1 MDYLN
6 AVFIFNHSINN
17 FIYYEQGIISVSMID
32 GENDLNKLIKGLSPI
47 LNDGEY
53 VFTSIKDSELLNT
66 SDTICT
72 FKENEGL
79 TLVLERNRA
88 DQLGLKYNFV
98 ASWITLEV
106 HSSLNAVGLTSLFT
120 TELADNA
127 ISCNVIAGYY
137 HDHIFV
143 STKDSL
149 KTLEIL
155 NHLSLKNR

>member
-1 MDYLN
+1 
-6 AVFIFNHSINN
+6 
-17 FIYYEQGIISVSMID
+17 MID
-32 GENDLNKLIKGLSPI
+32 GESDLNKLIKDLSPK

-53 VFTSIKDSELLNT
+53 VFTSIKNIELLNT
-66 SDTICT
+66 SEVICT
-72 FKENEGL
+72 LKEKEGL
-79 TLVLERNRA
+79 TLILERSRA
-88 DQLGLKYNFV
+88 DQLGLKYNFI

-106 HSSLNAVGLTSLFT
+106 HSSLNAVGLTSLVT
-120 TELADNA
+120 TELANNE

-155 NHLSLKNR
+155 NYLSLKIR

>member
-1 MDYLN
+1 
-6 AVFIFNHSINN
+6 
-17 FIYYEQGIISVSMID
+17 MID
-32 GENDLNKLIKGLSPI
+32 GESDLNKLIKGLSPK

-53 VFTSIKDSELLNT
+53 VFTSIKNIELLNT
-66 SDTICT
+66 SEVICT
-72 FKENEGL
+72 LKEKEGL
-79 TLVLERNRA
+79 TLILERSRA
-88 DQLGLKYNFV
+88 DQLGLKYNFI

-106 HSSLNAVGLTSLFT
+106 HSSLNAVGLTSLVT
-120 TELADNA
+120 TELANNE

-155 NHLSLKNR
+155 KHLSLKIQ

>member
-1 MDYLN
+1 
-6 AVFIFNHSINN
+6 
-17 FIYYEQGIISVSMID
+17 MID
-32 GENDLNKLIKGLSPI
+32 GESDLNKLIKGLSPK

-53 VFTSIKDSELLNT
+53 VFTSIKDIKLIDISEA
-66 SDTICT
+66 ICT

-79 TLVLERNRA
+79 TLVLERDRA
-88 DQLGLKYNFV
+88 DQLGLKYNV
-98 ASWITLEV
+98 IARWITLEIQ
-106 HSSLNAVGLTSLFT
+106 SSLNAVGLTSLFT
-120 TELADNA
+120 TELANNG

-155 NHLSLKNR
+155 KHLSLKIQ

>member
-1 MDYLN
+1 
-6 AVFIFNHSINN
+6 
-17 FIYYEQGIISVSMID
+17 MID
-32 GENDLNKLIKGLSPI
+32 GESDLNKLIKGLSPK

-53 VFTSIKDSELLNT
+53 VFTSIKNIELLNT
-66 SDTICT
+66 SEVICT
-72 FKENEGL
+72 FKEKEGL
-79 TLVLERNRA
+79 TLVLERSRA
-88 DQLGLKYNFV
+88 DELGLKYNFI

-120 TELADNA
+120 TELANNE

-149 KTLEIL
+149 KALEIL
-155 NHLSLKNR
+155 NYLSLKIR

>member
-1 MDYLN
+1 
-6 AVFIFNHSINN
+6 
-17 FIYYEQGIISVSMID
+17 MID
-32 GENDLNKLIKGLSPI
+32 GESDLNKLIKGLSPK

-53 VFTSIKDSELLNT
+53 VFTSIKNIELLNT
-66 SDTICT
+66 SEVICT
-72 FKENEGL
+72 FKEKEGF
-79 TLVLERNRA
+79 TLILERSRA
-88 DQLGLKYNFV
+88 DQLGLRYNFI

-120 TELADNA
+120 TELADNG

-155 NHLSLKNR
+155 KHLSLKIR

>member
-1 MDYLN
+1 
-6 AVFIFNHSINN
+6 
-17 FIYYEQGIISVSMID
+17 MID
-32 GENDLNKLIKGLSPI
+32 GESDLNKLIKGLSPK

-79 TLVLERNRA
+79 TLVLERSRA
-88 DQLGLKYNFV
+88 DQLGLKYNFI
-98 ASWITLEV
+98 ASWIALEV
-106 HSSLNAVGLTSLFT
+106 HSSLNAVGLTSLVT
-120 TELADNA
+120 TELANNE

-149 KTLEIL
+149 KALEIL
-155 NHLSLKNR
+155 NYLSLKIR

>member
-1 MDYLN
+1 
-6 AVFIFNHSINN
+6 
-17 FIYYEQGIISVSMID
+17 MID
-32 GENDLNKLIKGLSPI
+32 GESDLNKLIKGLSPK

-53 VFTSIKDSELLNT
+53 VFTSIKNIELLNT
-66 SDTICT
+66 SEVICT
-72 FKENEGL
+72 FKEKEGF
-79 TLVLERNRA
+79 TLILERSRA
-88 DQLGLKYNFV
+88 DQLGLRYNFI

-120 TELADNA
+120 TELADNG

-149 KTLEIL
+149 KTLGIL
-155 NHLSLKNR
+155 KQLSLKIR

>member
-1 MDYLN
+1 
-6 AVFIFNHSINN
+6 
-17 FIYYEQGIISVSMID
+17 MID
-32 GENDLNKLIKGLSPI
+32 GESDLNKLIKGLSPK

-53 VFTSIKDSELLNT
+53 VFTSIKNIKLLNT
-66 SDTICT
+66 SEVICT
-72 FKENEGL
+72 FKEKEGL
-79 TLVLERNRA
+79 TLVLERSRA
-88 DQLGLKYNFV
+88 DELGLKYNFI

-106 HSSLNAVGLTSLFT
+106 HSSLNAVGLTSLVT
-120 TELADNA
+120 TELANNE

-155 NHLSLKNR
+155 NYLSLKIR

>member
-1 MDYLN
+1 
-6 AVFIFNHSINN
+6 
-17 FIYYEQGIISVSMID
+17 MID
-32 GENDLNKLIKGLSPI
+32 GESDLNKLIKGLSPK

-53 VFTSIKDSELLNT
+53 VFTSIKNIELLNT
-66 SDTICT
+66 SEVICT
-72 FKENEGL
+72 FKEKEGF
-79 TLVLERNRA
+79 TLILERSRA
-88 DQLGLKYNFV
+88 DQLGLRYNFI

-120 TELADNA
+120 TELANHG

-149 KTLEIL
+149 KALEIL
-155 NHLSLKNR
+155 NYLSLKIR

>member
-1 MDYLN
+1 
-6 AVFIFNHSINN
+6 
-17 FIYYEQGIISVSMID
+17 MID
-32 GENDLNKLIKGLSPI
+32 GESDLNKLIKGLSPK

-53 VFTSIKDSELLNT
+53 VFTSIKNIDLLNT
-66 SDTICT
+66 SEVICT
-72 FKENEGL
+72 FKEKEGF
-79 TLVLERNRA
+79 TLILERSRA
-88 DQLGLKYNFV
+88 DQLGLRYNFI

-120 TELADNA
+120 TELADNG

-149 KTLEIL
+149 KTLGIL
-155 NHLSLKNR
+155 KHLSLKIR

>member
-1 MDYLN
+1 
-6 AVFIFNHSINN
+6 
-17 FIYYEQGIISVSMID
+17 MID
-32 GENDLNKLIKGLSPI
+32 GESDLNKLIKGLSPK

-53 VFTSIKDSELLNT
+53 VFTSIKNIELLNT
-66 SDTICT
+66 SEVICT
-72 FKENEGL
+72 FKEKEGF
-79 TLVLERNRA
+79 TLILERSRA
-88 DQLGLKYNFV
+88 DQLGLRYNFI

-120 TELADNA
+120 TELANNG

-149 KTLEIL
+149 KTLGIL
-155 NHLSLKNR
+155 NHLSLKIR

>member
-1 MDYLN
+1 
-6 AVFIFNHSINN
+6 
-17 FIYYEQGIISVSMID
+17 MID
-32 GENDLNKLIKGLSPI
+32 GESDLNKLIKGLSPK

-53 VFTSIKDSELLNT
+53 VFTSIKDIELIDISEA
-66 SDTICT
+66 ICT
-72 FKENEGL
+72 FKENEGS

-88 DQLGLKYNFV
+88 DQLGLKYNFI
-98 ASWITLEV
+98 ASWITLEI

-120 TELADNA
+120 TELANYG

-155 NHLSLKNR
+155 KQLSFRIR

>member
-1 MDYLN
+1 
-6 AVFIFNHSINN
+6 
-17 FIYYEQGIISVSMID
+17 MID
-32 GENDLNKLIKGLSPI
+32 GENDLNKLIKGLSPK

-53 VFTSIKDSELLNT
+53 VFTSIKNIELLNT
-66 SDTICT
+66 SEVICT
-72 FKENEGL
+72 FKEKEGL
-79 TLVLERNRA
+79 TLVLERSRA
-88 DQLGLKYNFV
+88 DQLGLRYNFI

-155 NHLSLKNR
+155 NHLSLKIR

>member
-1 MDYLN
+1 
-6 AVFIFNHSINN
+6 
-17 FIYYEQGIISVSMID
+17 MID
-32 GENDLNKLIKGLSPI
+32 GESDLNKLIKGLSPK

-53 VFTSIKDSELLNT
+53 VFTSIKNIDLLNT
-66 SDTICT
+66 SEVICT
-72 FKENEGL
+72 FKEKEGF
-79 TLVLERNRA
+79 TLILERSRA
-88 DQLGLKYNFV
+88 DQLGLRYNFI

-106 HSSLNAVGLTSLFT
+106 HSSLNAVGLTSLVT
-120 TELADNA
+120 TELANNE

-155 NHLSLKNR
+155 NHLSLKIR

>member
-1 MDYLN
+1 
-6 AVFIFNHSINN
+6 
-17 FIYYEQGIISVSMID
+17 MID
-32 GENDLNKLIKGLSPI
+32 GESDLNKLIKGLSPK

-53 VFTSIKDSELLNT
+53 VFTSIKNIDLLNT
-66 SDTICT
+66 SEVICT
-72 FKENEGL
+72 FKEKEGF
-79 TLVLERNRA
+79 TLILERSRA
-88 DQLGLKYNFV
+88 DQLGLRYNFI

-120 TELADNA
+120 TELANNG

-155 NHLSLKNR
+155 NHLSLKIR

>member
-1 MDYLN
+1 
-6 AVFIFNHSINN
+6 
-17 FIYYEQGIISVSMID
+17 MID
-32 GENDLNKLIKGLSPI
+32 GESDLNKLIKDLSPK

-53 VFTSIKDSELLNT
+53 VFTSINNIELLNT
-66 SDTICT
+66 SEVICT
-72 FKENEGL
+72 FKEKEGL
-79 TLVLERNRA
+79 TLILERSRA
-88 DQLGLKYNFV
+88 DQLGLKYNFI

-106 HSSLNAVGLTSLFT
+106 HSSLNAVGLTSLVT
-120 TELADNA
+120 TELANNE

-155 NHLSLKNR
+155 NYLSLKIR

>member
-1 MDYLN
+1 
-6 AVFIFNHSINN
+6 
-17 FIYYEQGIISVSMID
+17 MID
-32 GENDLNKLIKGLSPI
+32 GESDLNKLIKGLSPK

-53 VFTSIKDSELLNT
+53 VFASIKNIELLNT
-66 SDTICT
+66 SEVICT
-72 FKENEGL
+72 FKEKEGL
-79 TLVLERNRA
+79 TLVLERSRA
-88 DQLGLKYNFV
+88 DQLGLRYNFI

-120 TELADNA
+120 TELADNG

-149 KTLEIL
+149 KTLGIL
-155 NHLSLKNR
+155 KHLSLKIR

>member
-1 MDYLN
+1 
-6 AVFIFNHSINN
+6 
-17 FIYYEQGIISVSMID
+17 MID
-32 GENDLNKLIKGLSPI
+32 GESDLNKLIKGLSPK

-53 VFTSIKDSELLNT
+53 VFTSIKDIKLIDISEA
-66 SDTICT
+66 ICT
-72 FKENEGL
+72 FKENEGS

-88 DQLGLKYNFV
+88 DQLGLKYNFI
-98 ASWITLEV
+98 ASWITLEI

-120 TELADNA
+120 TELANYG

-155 NHLSLKNR
+155 KQLSFRIR

>member
-1 MDYLN
+1 
-6 AVFIFNHSINN
+6 
-17 FIYYEQGIISVSMID
+17 MID
-32 GENDLNKLIKGLSPI
+32 GESDLNKLIKGLSPK

-53 VFTSIKDSELLNT
+53 IFTSIKDIKLIDISEA
-66 SDTICT
+66 ICT

-79 TLVLERNRA
+79 TLVLERDRA
-88 DQLGLKYNFV
+88 DQLGLKYNFI
-98 ASWITLEV
+98 ARWITLEI

-120 TELADNA
+120 TELANNA

-155 NHLSLKNR
+155 KHLSLKIQ

>member
-1 MDYLN
+1 
-6 AVFIFNHSINN
+6 
-17 FIYYEQGIISVSMID
+17 MID
-32 GENDLNKLIKGLSPI
+32 GESDLNKLIKGLSPK

-53 VFTSIKDSELLNT
+53 VFTSIKNIELLNT
-66 SDTICT
+66 SEVICT
-72 FKENEGL
+72 LKEKEGL
-79 TLVLERNRA
+79 TLILERSRA
-88 DQLGLKYNFV
+88 DQLGLKYNFI

-106 HSSLNAVGLTSLFT
+106 HSSLNAVGLTSLVT

-155 NHLSLKNR
+155 NYLSLKIR

>member
-1 MDYLN
+1 
-6 AVFIFNHSINN
+6 
-17 FIYYEQGIISVSMID
+17 MID
-32 GENDLNKLIKGLSPI
+32 GESDLNKLIKGLSPK

-53 VFTSIKDSELLNT
+53 VFTSIKDIEVIDISEA
-66 SDTICT
+66 ICT
-72 FKENEGL
+72 FKENEGS
-79 TLVLERNRA
+79 TLVLDRNRA
-88 DQLGLKYNFV
+88 DQLGLKYNFI
-98 ASWITLEV
+98 ASWITLEI

-120 TELADNA
+120 TELANYG

-155 NHLSLKNR
+155 KQLSLRIR

>member
-1 MDYLN
+1 
-6 AVFIFNHSINN
+6 
-17 FIYYEQGIISVSMID
+17 MID

-53 VFTSIKDSELLNT
+53 VFTSIRDSELLNT
-66 SDTICT
+66 SEVICT
-72 FKENEGL
+72 LKEKEGL
-79 TLVLERNRA
+79 TLILERSRA
-88 DQLGLKYNFV
+88 DQLGLKYNFI

-106 HSSLNAVGLTSLFT
+106 HSSLNAVGLTSLVT
-120 TELADNA
+120 TELANNE

-155 NHLSLKNR
+155 NYLSLKIR

>member
-1 MDYLN
+1 
-6 AVFIFNHSINN
+6 
-17 FIYYEQGIISVSMID
+17 MID
-32 GENDLNKLIKGLSPI
+32 GESDLNKLIKGLSPK

-53 VFTSIKDSELLNT
+53 VFTSIKNIELLNT
-66 SDTICT
+66 SEVICT
-72 FKENEGL
+72 FKEKEGF
-79 TLVLERNRA
+79 TLILERSRA
-88 DQLGLKYNFV
+88 DQLGLRYNFI

-120 TELADNA
+120 TELADNG

-149 KTLEIL
+149 KTLGIL
-155 NHLSLKNR
+155 NHLSLKIR

>member
-1 MDYLN
+1 
-6 AVFIFNHSINN
+6 
-17 FIYYEQGIISVSMID
+17 MID
-32 GENDLNKLIKGLSPI
+32 GESDLNKLIKGLSPK

-53 VFTSIKDSELLNT
+53 VFTSIKNIELLNT
-66 SDTICT
+66 SEVICT
-72 FKENEGL
+72 FKEKEGL
-79 TLVLERNRA
+79 TLVLERSRA
-88 DQLGLKYNFV
+88 DELGLKYNFI

-106 HSSLNAVGLTSLFT
+106 HSSLNAVGLTSLVT
-120 TELADNA
+120 TELANNE

-155 NHLSLKNR
+155 NYLSLKIR